1 MGALYAA
8 LALSFWVI
16 FAVTRTFHLAHVVVL
31 TYAAYAL
38 YWVAGPAGLPLPVA
52 VGASAALAAAL
63 GLAIEAGVY
72 QPIRRRGGSQLTL
85 FVASSA
91 VLIVGQAVLALL
103 FEEYGHAVSPDVPP
117 PLIQAGD
124 VVVTRYDGLNVAFA
138 LAGSVLVWA
147 FLRGHRWGQAMR
159 AVQGNAELARYF
171 GFDVPAIFRITF
183 AVGSL
188 LLVPPVLVIA
198 LRNGVHPELGFGP
211 VLVAIVA
218 VITGGTESQGGAM
231 LAGFLLGVLEN
242 VALLWVGA
250 HWQPMITFFV
260 LFAVLLWRPRG
271 LRAAVVV
278 RTTPTH

>member
-1 MGALYAA
+1 
-8 LALSFWVI
+8 
-16 FAVTRTFHLAHVVVL
+16 
-31 TYAAYAL
+31 
-38 YWVAGPAGLPLPVA
+38 
-52 VGASAALAAAL
+52 
-63 GLAIEAGVY
+63 
-72 QPIRRRGGSQLTL
+72 
-85 FVASSA
+85 
-91 VLIVGQAVLALL
+91 
-103 FEEYGHAVSPDVPP
+103 
-117 PLIQAGD
+117 
-124 VVVTRYDGLNVAFA
+124 
-138 LAGSVLVWA
+138 
-147 FLRGHRWGQAMR
+147 MR

-188 LLVPPVLVIA
+188 LLVP
-198 LRNGVHPELGFGP
+198 P